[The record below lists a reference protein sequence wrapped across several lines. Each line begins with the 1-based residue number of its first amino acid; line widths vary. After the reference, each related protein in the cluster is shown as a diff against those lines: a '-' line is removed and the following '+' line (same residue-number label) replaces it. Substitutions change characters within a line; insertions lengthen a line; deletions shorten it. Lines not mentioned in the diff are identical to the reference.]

1 VKENVVTLRRRRWWR
16 NITIWQVL
24 IYLLLVVIFVIAAY
38 PFFYTMFLAVMP
50 YSEYVKRSVHVWP
63 SGFTLYYFLDVLS
76 SPRLARAFMNSI
88 LRTVLGT
95 ALHVIAT
102 TMAAYALSRRGPRF
116 NRLLVVLFIVPMWIS
131 GGMIPYYL
139 TIRAVGLMNT
149 FWVMIIPGMVAS
161 FNLFMARAYYRTYP
175 EEVIEAA
182 IVDGA
187 SQFGVFRRIIWP
199 TSTPIIATLALLIGT
214 GHWNDF
220 FWPGILVPQQWQPA
234 TVILNGMMT
243 SRTVLS
249 GLGLG
254 VRIIP
259 QSFIAAVAAVLIIP
273 ILLVYP
279 LLQRYVI
286 QGIMVGSL
294 KG

>member
-1 VKENVVTLRRRRWWR
+1 MHGGLIRSLRRNVTPGQVVIYVTLF
-16 NITIWQVL
+16 L
-24 IYLLLVVIFVIAAY
+24 IFIIMAY
-38 PFFYTMFLAVMP
+38 PFFYTVFLALMP
-50 YSEYVKRSVHVWP
+50 YEEYVQRSVHIWP
-63 SGFTLYYFLDVLS
+63 SGFTLFYFEDVLGN
-76 SPRLARAFMNSI
+76 PKLARGFLNSV

-95 ALHVIAT
+95 ALSVVAT
-102 TMAAYALSRRGPRF
+102 TMAAYAMSRRGPRL
-116 NRLLVVLFIVPMWIS
+116 NRLLVLLFIVPMWIS
-131 GGMIPYYL
+131 GGMIPYFL
-139 TIRAVGLMNT
+139 TIRAVGLLNT
-149 FWVMIIPGMVAS
+149 FWAMVIPGMVAS
-161 FNLFMARAYYRTYP
+161 FNLFMARAYYREYP

-220 FWPGILVPQQWQPA
+220 FWPGILVPPLWQPA
-234 TVILNGMMT
+234 TVLLNAMMT

-254 VRIIP
+254 IRIVP
-259 QSFIAAVAAVLIIP
+259 QSYIAAVAAILIIP
-273 ILLVYP
+273 VLLVYP
-279 LLQRYVI
+279 FLQKYVI
-286 QGIMVGSL
+286 KGIMVGSL